1 MRVII
6 HDDRS
11 LQDAVGRLADVA
23 KLVLCLALTLG
34 LAACAAAL
42 PREIMPEAL
51 SAGATVSGYEDVRSW
66 GDAKSVA
73 LEDSLASRIDQI
85 ESSGRLDRLKT
96 GKPVDISYLVLSGGG
111 GDGAYGAG
119 LLAGWSAAGTRPEFE
134 IVTGVSTGALI
145 APFAFLG
152 PAYDP
157 QLTEIYT
164 TIETKDVAAPQ
175 ILSGILGGDAVADSS
190 PLRAQIARFVDG
202 RLLAA
207 VAREHDRG
215 RRLFVATTN
224 IDAQRPVIWDMGL
237 IAKRGTGEGLALFR
251 DVLLAS
257 ASIPGVF
264 PPVRIDVTAGGKSY
278 QELHVDGGT
287 VNQLFLLP
295 LDVKLDSYAAK
306 RINPK
311 QLRRHLYVVRNTK
324 IAPEYL
330 GVEDKTLKLVSRS
343 VSTLIK
349 SQGIGDVYRVYLES
363 RAQRMDFNFGSIPPE
378 FREESME
385 PFDKAYMRKLFQL
398 GYESGH
404 TGYPWQKLPPGM
416 TAEVARAE

>member
-1 MRVII
+1 MFGWLTRPGEALPRVAG
-6 HDDRS
+6 
-11 LQDAVGRLADVA
+11 AVLM
-23 KLVLCLALTLG
+23 ALLLT
-34 LAACAAAL
+34 ACAGTL
-42 PREIMPEAL
+42 PREIMTEELAT
-51 SAGATVSGYEDVRSW
+51 SAAVSGYEDVRSW
-66 GDAKSVA
+66 GDEKSAA
-73 LEDSLASRIDQI
+73 LDASLDARVEQI
-85 ESSGRLDRLKT
+85 ETSGRLDGLKS
-96 GKPVDISYLVLSGGG
+96 GKPVDISFLVLSGGG

-119 LLAGWSAAGTRPEFE
+119 LLAGWSEAGTRPEFE
-134 IVTGVSTGALI
+134 LVTGVSTGALI

-152 PAYDP
+152 TAYDP

-164 TIETKDVAAPQ
+164 TIGTKDVATPQ
-175 ILSGILGGDAVADSS
+175 ILSGVLGGDAVADSA

-207 VAREHDRG
+207 VAAEHDRG

-224 IDAQRPVIWDMGL
+224 IDAQRPVIWDMGA
-237 IAKRGTGEGLALFR
+237 IAKRGTGQGLELFR

-264 PPVRIDVTAGGKSY
+264 PPVRIEVTAGGKSY

-295 LDVKLDSYAAK
+295 FDAILNSYAAK

-324 IAPEYL
+324 ITPEYKPI
-330 GVEDKTLKLVSRS
+330 EDKTFDLVGRS

-349 SQGIGDVYRVYLES
+349 NQGVGDLYRVYLEA
-363 RAQRMDFNFGSIPPE
+363 RAQRMAFNYGAIPPE
-378 FREESME
+378 FKLESKE
-385 PFDKAYMRKLFQL
+385 PFDKAYMQQLFRL
-398 GYESGH
+398 GYESGRA
-404 TGYPWQKLPPGM
+404 GYPWQKLPPGM
-416 TAEVARAE
+416 TEAMAKAE